1 MASGTPVGDQSMTL
15 PGHWSLALDDERIA
29 WLTLD
34 RRDATANSLSRDVI
48 EQLEACLAE
57 IERERPAES

>member
-1 MASGTPVGDQSMTL
+1 MTL